1 MSAAATNH
9 LYAEATFRNAQA
21 LIEREATAKLAYY
34 AWNHRAGVPI
44 CMPFESLSLSEH
56 QAWMDVV
63 ETVTDLVEDE
73 PAECMKCYASLVC
86 PECDKAHC
94 PECNEVM
101 ECFTCLHH
109 AYLANP
115 IEAGVHEGAD

>member
-1 MSAAATNH
+1 MSAVATNH

-73 PAECMKCYASLVC
+73 PAECPKCYVPRMSGVRQRAVPGMQRSDGMFHLSPPCV
-86 PECDKAHC
+86 PG
-94 PECNEVM
+94 
-101 ECFTCLHH
+101 
-109 AYLANP
+109 NP
-115 IEAGVHEGAD
+115 N